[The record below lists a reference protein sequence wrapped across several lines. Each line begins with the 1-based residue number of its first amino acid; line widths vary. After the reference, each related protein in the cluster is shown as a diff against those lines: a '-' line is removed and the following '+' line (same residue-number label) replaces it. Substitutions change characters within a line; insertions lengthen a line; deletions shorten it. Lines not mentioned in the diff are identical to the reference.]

1 MGEGRR
7 VKIERCIKSKMKEEK
22 EEAKDLEKGRGGVR

>member
-7 VKIERCIKSKMKEEK
+7 IKIERCIMSKKKEEK
-22 EEAKDLEKGRGGVR
+22 EEAKDLKKGRGGLR